1 MEKAAGTLADILVKK
16 SVVEKA
22 DRDFYRY
29 AIETVLIYAVNFAA
43 MFILAAVTGKL
54 PELALL
60 LAVLYPLRQS
70 CGGKHMNTWY
80 GCYVVSCSVFEA
92 TLLISG
98 MIHMHIAVMAAI
110 TAVCISCI
118 WRFAPVEHHNHIL
131 DKQDF
136 IQNKKRARILSMSI
150 AAAAFIFKLLGFE
163 VGAVICVSSE
173 VLCSVLLLLG
183 VLEEKRYLTSDKK
196 LGG

>member
-29 AIETVLIYAVNFAA
+29 AIETVLIYAVNFAT

-80 GCYVVSCSVFEA
+80 GCYVISCSVFEA

-110 TAVCISCI
+110 TVVCISCI

-150 AAAAFIFKLLGFE
+150 AAAAFIFKLFGFE

-196 LGG
+196 FGG